1 MNQTN
6 LLKNK
11 TNTLI
16 SRTLWKRKICL
27 MWIGTMESKLDNLL
41 MQKSFNNKLKWKKK
55 EKEISIITKNFT
67 LIKEITSC
75 SFSNMSVHILTHW
88 LILRQIME
96 LLFLLLLKKPILIW
110 KKYWMKSNRK
120 EIFLILT
127 KIGKNL
133 SNHRFMKELNNS
145 SQVIFKWSKHRH
157 CLTCSILKLK
167 VRKLMLKAATFEVSH
182 LKIGRNLLKTLLMS
196 IGSC

>member
-6 LLKNK
+6 SLKNK

-16 SRTLWKRKICL
+16 SKTLWKRKICL
-27 MWIGTMESKLDNLL
+27 MWTGMMVSKSDNLL
-41 MQKSFNNKLKWKKK
+41 MQKNFNKKLRWKKK

-75 SFSNMSVHILTHW
+75 SFSNMSVHTLTHW

-96 LLFLLLLKKPILIW
+96 LLFLLQLKRLILIW
-110 KKYWMKSNRK
+110 KKYWMKLNRK
-120 EIFLILT
+120 EIFLTLT
-127 KIGKNL
+127 KIGNNL
-133 SNHRFMKELNNS
+133 SNHRFMKELNNN

-157 CLTCSILKLK
+157 CLTCSTLKLRVK
-167 VRKLMLKAATFEVSH
+167 KLMLKAATFEV
-182 LKIGRNLLKTLLMS
+182 
-196 IGSC
+196 